1 MVSQPGT
8 VVEVG
13 WSDLELFGDE
23 TLMWLVGLVK
33 DDEEDD
39 TILEL
44 SICCDEGTWFDE
56 VPMKMDC
63 DEVAIA
69 DLFLLP
75 DGDASLSLVEV
86 QLIVK
91 GVYWFDVAIGDIV
104 QGTFLCFTDL
114 RGVDAVH
121 LFFGSMWL
129 VASINLVLAPCIQWR
144 GNWVMNPLRKALA
157 RWLRIWTWSYFAF
170 PGSSPCANSTAYAI
184 AKTPQSTV
192 PCCWCSIQ
200 ACLTD
205 RC

>member
-1 MVSQPGT
+1 MTELVRNWLLDYLFVVVSTTLPSDEREHDGELGT

-75 DGDASLSLVEV
+75 DGDVSL
-86 QLIVK
+86 
-91 GVYWFDVAIGDIV
+91 
-104 QGTFLCFTDL
+104 
-114 RGVDAVH
+114 
-121 LFFGSMWL
+121 
-129 VASINLVLAPCIQWR
+129 
-144 GNWVMNPLRKALA
+144 
-157 RWLRIWTWSYFAF
+157 
-170 PGSSPCANSTAYAI
+170 
-184 AKTPQSTV
+184 
-192 PCCWCSIQ
+192 
-200 ACLTD
+200 
-205 RC
+205 

>member
-1 MVSQPGT
+1 MTELVRNWLLDNLFVVVSTTLPSDERDDGEPGT

-33 DDEEDD
+33 IDEEDD
-39 TILEL
+39 TIVEL

-56 VPMKMDC
+56 VPMRKDC
-63 DEVAIA
+63 DEVAVA

-75 DGDASLSLVEV
+75 DGDASLSHVEV
-86 QLIVK
+86 ELIVK
-91 GVYWFDVAIGDIV
+91 GVNWFDIAIGDIV

-129 VASINLVLAPCIQWR
+129 HQ
-144 GNWVMNPLRKALA
+144 
-157 RWLRIWTWSYFAF
+157 
-170 PGSSPCANSTAYAI
+170 
-184 AKTPQSTV
+184 
-192 PCCWCSIQ
+192 
-200 ACLTD
+200 
-205 RC
+205 